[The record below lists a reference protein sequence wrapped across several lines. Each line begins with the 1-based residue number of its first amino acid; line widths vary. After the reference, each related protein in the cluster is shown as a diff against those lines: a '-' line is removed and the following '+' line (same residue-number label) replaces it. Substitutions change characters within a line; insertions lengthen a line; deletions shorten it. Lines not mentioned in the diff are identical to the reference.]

1 MLDMPGCSKFGKKIV
16 YFDGHGHANQ
26 IVPAENGYLMGAHGI
41 MGMSPQN
48 FSVSVAAEYG
58 FFYVHSNPTELHYC
72 QEIFSDTLPALY
84 SDFNAS
90 TINDDKY
97 YEILKCL
104 EEKSGGIG
112 DCVSLCEQW
121 PYFGK
126 EEPTPS
132 VVSLSPSSVKPT
144 TSPASPPSNT
154 PKPTTSACTKTQ
166 AVAHGMLTAVIIV
179 FFYGM

>member
-26 IVPAENGYLMGAHGI
+26 IVPSDNGYLMGAHGI
-41 MGMSPQN
+41 MGMFPQN
-48 FSVSVAAEYG
+48 FSVPVAAEYG

-72 QEIFSDTLPALY
+72 QEVFSDTLPALY
-84 SDFNAS
+84 SDFDPS

-97 YEILKCL
+97 YKILKCL
-104 EEKSGGIG
+104 EETSGGIG
-112 DCVSLCEQW
+112 DCLSLCEQW

-132 VVSLSPSSVKPT
+132 VVSPSSVKPT
-144 TSPASPPSNT
+144 TSPASPPSQT
-154 PKPTTSACTKTQ
+154 PKPTTSTSTKTH
-166 AVAHGMLTAVIIV
+166 AVAHGMLAAVIIV
-179 FFYGM
+179 FFYGV